1 MTDNDDF
8 PEQAIPTTDLRGES
22 ESGPEQTLRQR
33 ADRIARDTAAQ
44 PPEAIAALSPEDLQR
59 TFHELRVYQI
69 ELEMQNEELRRA
81 QAQIEHARARYFDLY
96 ELAPIG
102 YCTLSQPE
110 LIREANLTA
119 ARLLGLT
126 RSALT
131 GQPLSRFIIRE
142 DRVAF
147 YLFRKSLFEAPL
159 AARPGPEQDRSEPV
173 RTPRVCTLRIAK
185 PDGAIIWVRLEAAT
199 ATDADGSPVC
209 RIAISDISSSK
220 QAELDALNALMTA
233 VPGVVYQ
240 FRVLPDGAWRFP
252 YLSPGIATLYG
263 VPVEAAYAN
272 PDALTLCILPNDRPS
287 HRAAVE
293 RANQTLT
300 PWFHEHRIHPS
311 GQPDQ
316 LKWVRGQAT
325 PCLQPDGSVL
335 WNGILMDITE
345 HKLAE
350 EALRRNQT
358 MLARAEAITH
368 VGSWEWEVATD
379 TVTWSDE
386 LYRILQRDPAAGA
399 PSFADHAQVYIAED
413 MQRLRDAV
421 AAALTQGTPYE
432 LDLRAIR
439 KDGATVVVLAV
450 GHAEIGT
457 DKQVTRLFGFIQD
470 VTERRAAERALHE
483 SEQRYRALF
492 DHISSGVAIYEIR
505 DSGKDVVFRDFNH
518 AAERLSGVQRKDLV
532 GKSPAE
538 VFPGVGAL
546 ELLEVLRQV
555 GSTGIAQHVP
565 VKLYHDERLTRWYDN
580 YVYRLPTGEV
590 VAVFDDVTAL
600 KEHDRQ
606 LEYLAH
612 SDALTALPNR
622 TLLYDRLRH
631 AMAQTQRR
639 GQYLAV
645 VYLDLDG
652 FKAINDRHGHDAG
665 NQLLIALSRRMKQ
678 MLRESDTLAR
688 LGGDEF
694 VAVLVD
700 LGDRA
705 AGVPLLNRLLAAAAA
720 PVPLGDVVMQVSAS
734 LGVTFYPQPVPGERE
749 GTDALDADQLLRQ
762 ADQAMYLAKQAGKN
776 RYHVFNVEQDHR
788 TRGEQESLERI
799 RRALVA
805 REFVLYYQPT
815 VNLRTGAV
823 IGVEALIRWQHPQR
837 GLLLPQEFLP
847 AIEDELL
854 AVELGEWVI
863 ETALTQM
870 DSWRASGLDLP
881 VSVNVG
887 ARQLRQADFVAR
899 LRALLAAHPGVKP
912 SSLAL
917 EILETSATQDLTQV
931 ARVVADCRTLGV
943 SCALDDFGIGYSS
956 FTCLKHLA
964 VTSLKIDRSFVGH
977 MLDNPD
983 DLAIV
988 ESILGLAT
996 AFRRQAVAEGVETLA
1011 QCERLRQLGCE
1022 LAQGFRIAHPLPA
1035 HELPDWLA
1043 AWQPSPHWID
1053 PPLASTDE

>member
-1 MTDNDDF
+1 MTDNDDR
-8 PEQAIPTTDLRGES
+8 PEKAIPATDLRGES
-22 ESGPEQTLRQR
+22 EPGPEQTLRQR
-33 ADRIARDTAAQ
+33 ADRIARDTGAQ
-44 PPEAIAALSPEDLQR
+44 SPEAIAALSPEDLQR
-59 TFHELRVYQI
+59 TFHELRVHQI
-69 ELEMQNEELRRA
+69 ELETQNEELRRV
-81 QAQIEHARARYFDLY
+81 QAQIEHAHARYFDLY

-102 YCTLSQPE
+102 YCTLAEPE

-131 GQPLSRFIIRE
+131 GQPLSRFIVRE
-142 DRVAF
+142 DQDAF

-173 RTPRVCTLRIAK
+173 RTPRVCTLRMAK

-252 YLSPGIATLYG
+252 YLSPGIETLYG

-272 PDALTLCILPNDRPS
+272 PDALTLCILPDDRPS

-293 RANQTLT
+293 GANQTLT

-311 GQPDQ
+311 GQPGQ

-325 PCLQPDGSVL
+325 PRLQPDGSVL

-345 HKLAE
+345 RKLAE
-350 EALRRNQT
+350 EALRRNRT

-399 PSFADHAQVYIAED
+399 PSFADHAQLYIAED

-421 AAALTQGTPYE
+421 EAALTQGTPYE

-457 DKQVTRLFGFIQD
+457 DKHVTRLFGFIQD

-483 SEQRYRALF
+483 SEQRLRAMFMNEKQITAELQASEGRYRALF

-505 DSGKDVVFRDFNH
+505 DPGQDVVFRDFNR
-518 AAERLSGVQRKDLV
+518 AAERLRGVQRKDLV

-546 ELLEVLRQV
+546 GLLEVLRRV
-555 GSTGIAQHVP
+555 WTTGIPQQFP
-565 VKLYHDERLTRWYDN
+565 VKLYQDERLTRWYDN
-580 YVYRLPTGEV
+580 FVYRLPTGEV

-600 KEHDRQ
+600 KDRERQ
-606 LEYLAH
+606 LECLAY

-622 TLLYDRLRH
+622 TLLRDRLRH
-631 AMAQTQRR
+631 AMVQTQRR

-652 FKAINDRHGHDAG
+652 FKAINDRHGHDVG
-665 NQLLIALSRRMKQ
+665 DQLLIALSRRMRQ
-678 MLRESDTLAR
+678 LLREGDTLAR

-720 PVPLGDVVMQVSAS
+720 PVPVGDVVMQVSAS
-734 LGVTFYPQPVPGERE
+734 LGVTFYPQPVPGDSE

-762 ADQAMYLAKQAGKN
+762 ADQAMYLAKRAGKN
-776 RYHVFNVEQDHR
+776 RYHVFNAEKDHR
-788 TRGEQESLERI
+788 MRG
-799 RRALVA
+799 
-805 REFVLYYQPT
+805 
-815 VNLRTGAV
+815 
-823 IGVEALIRWQHPQR
+823 
-837 GLLLPQEFLP
+837 
-847 AIEDELL
+847 
-854 AVELGEWVI
+854 
-863 ETALTQM
+863 
-870 DSWRASGLDLP
+870 
-881 VSVNVG
+881 
-887 ARQLRQADFVAR
+887 
-899 LRALLAAHPGVKP
+899 
-912 SSLAL
+912 
-917 EILETSATQDLTQV
+917 
-931 ARVVADCRTLGV
+931 
-943 SCALDDFGIGYSS
+943 
-956 FTCLKHLA
+956 
-964 VTSLKIDRSFVGH
+964 
-977 MLDNPD
+977 
-983 DLAIV
+983 
-988 ESILGLAT
+988 
-996 AFRRQAVAEGVETLA
+996 
-1011 QCERLRQLGCE
+1011 
-1022 LAQGFRIAHPLPA
+1022 
-1035 HELPDWLA
+1035 
-1043 AWQPSPHWID
+1043 
-1053 PPLASTDE
+1053 